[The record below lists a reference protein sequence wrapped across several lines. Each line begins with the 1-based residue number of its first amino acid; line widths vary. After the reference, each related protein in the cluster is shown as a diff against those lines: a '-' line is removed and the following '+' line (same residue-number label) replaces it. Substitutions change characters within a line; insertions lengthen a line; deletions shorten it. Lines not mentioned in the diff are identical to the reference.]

1 MNLNKLSLKAKLISG
16 FSSVIGLLIV
26 VALIGNFSINTAG
39 TGFSEYREMAR
50 DTNLAGRLQ
59 ANMLEVNTYV
69 QHYLASGSAEALKGF
84 NERWDKV
91 MQFQA
96 EAQKNIQNPKRAALV
111 DKIDEYLDEF
121 KKGFEQVVKYQA
133 IRDKLLKEVLDVKG
147 ALMEKGLVAIM
158 ESANDDSDTEAA
170 YFAGLGL
177 KNLLLCRLYAVK
189 FLDTNDQA
197 SVNRVHAE
205 FDQFN
210 EDMESLDKE
219 IQNPERRERLSA
231 VRENG
236 KIYSDTFDE
245 LVSTIFSRNTIVD
258 NTINKLGREITSDTE
273 ALKLDIKKVQ
283 DEIGPKV
290 KASNQRGVVIIL
302 TVSILAV
309 ILGVGIIFI
318 ITRGVLAQ
326 LGSDPADIA
335 DIANSIAN
343 GNLAVRFDPAKDK
356 GVYADMAHMT
366 ENLNRMFKDIAG
378 GVQTLTAS
386 STELLA
392 VSEQISINSEQAAH
406 RSGNVSVSAEEM
418 ASNMNS
424 VAAATEQ
431 TTANIQMIV
440 TAAEEMSSTI
450 NEIAS
455 NTSKGSQTT
464 ARAVETAQQ
473 VSLKVD
479 NLGRAAFEISKV
491 TETIADISEQTNL
504 LALNATIEAA
514 RAGEAGATI
523 EAARAGKAGK
533 GFAVVAAEIKVLAQQ
548 TAEATNEISNKI
560 ADVQGTTGE
569 SVTAIESIVGII
581 SEINDIVTTVATAIE
596 EQSATTQEIASNV
609 AQAAQGVEDV
619 SASVSQTSVMAGE
632 ITKDITEVNHAAGE
646 MNEGSRQIHLSAS
659 ELSKLAETLNEMV
672 SRFQLA

>member
-111 DKIDEYLDEF
+111 DEIDESLDEF
-121 KKGFEQVVKYQA
+121 KKGFEQIVKYQA
-133 IRDKLLKEVLDVKG
+133 IRDKLLKEVLNVKG

-158 ESANDDSDTEAA
+158 ESANDDSDTVAA

-189 FLDTNDQA
+189 FLDTNNQA

-236 KIYSDTFDE
+236 KIYSETFDE

-290 KASNQRGVVIIL
+290 QASNQRGVVIIL
-302 TVSILAV
+302 TVSLLAV
-309 ILGVGIIFI
+309 LLGVGIIFI
-318 ITRGVLAQ
+318 ITRGLLAQ

-343 GNLAVRFDPAKDK
+343 GNLAVRFDPSKDK

-366 ENLNRMFKDIAG
+366 ENLNRMFKNITG

-386 STELLA
+386 STELSA
-392 VSEQISINSEQAAH
+392 VSEQISTNSEQTAH

-464 ARAVETAQQ
+464 AMAVETAQQ

-479 NLGRAAFEISKV
+479 DLGKAASEISKV

-514 RAGEAGATI
+514 RAGEAG
-523 EAARAGKAGK
+523 K

-548 TAEATNEISNKI
+548 TADATNEISNKI

-569 SVTAIESIVGII
+569 SVAAIESIVGII

-609 AQAAQGVEDV
+609 AQAAQGVENV

-632 ITKDITEVNHAAGE
+632 ITKDITEVSQATGE